1 MPDNAADPEGV
12 VQGEQDQVDA
22 GWHQPAVLRYI
33 LEGEVPQLG
42 EPAHVASVGVGHIVV
57 LMLKNSFYIGFIGPQ
72 GEGWRG

>member
-1 MPDNAADPEGV
+1 
-12 VQGEQDQVDA
+12 
-22 GWHQPAVLRYI
+22 VLRYI